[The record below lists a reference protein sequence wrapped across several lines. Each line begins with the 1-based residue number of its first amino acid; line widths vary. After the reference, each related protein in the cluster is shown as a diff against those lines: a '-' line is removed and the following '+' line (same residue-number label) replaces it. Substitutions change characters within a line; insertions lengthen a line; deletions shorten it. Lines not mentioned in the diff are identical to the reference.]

1 MSIPVELHALEHAI
15 GGLGPEALLVTVTE
29 HSTPHVVSVL
39 VTYSDGRLVMGGGQR
54 TRANVAV
61 HPRVTL
67 VWPVLH
73 DDAYRLIVDGD
84 ATTTPDEH
92 VEVVPTDAVFHRV
105 ADALGDGPNCLA
117 LDG

>member
-1 MSIPVELHALEHAI
+1 MSIPVELHALERAI

-29 HSTPHVVSVL
+29 NSTPHVVSVI
-39 VTYSDGRLVMGGGQR
+39 VTYVDGRLVMGGGRR
-54 TRANVAV
+54 TRANVEV

-67 VWPVLH
+67 VWPLLH

-84 ATTTPDEH
+84 ATATPDER

-105 ADALGDGPNCLA
+105 ADASGDGPNCLA

>member
-1 MSIPVELHALEHAI
+1 MSIPVELHALKHAI
-15 GGLGPEALLVTVTE
+15 GDLGPEALLITVTE
-29 HSTPHVVSVL
+29 DSTPHVVSVI
-39 VTYSDGRLVMGGGQR
+39 VAYSDGQLVMGGGRR
-54 TRANVAV
+54 TRANVEL

-73 DDAYRLIVDGD
+73 EEAYRLIVDGV

-92 VEVVPTDAVFHRV
+92 VCIVPTDAVFHRV
-105 ADALGDGPNCLA
+105 ADASGDGPNCLA